1 MDPVTQ
7 RADEQPVQ
15 GQRPL
20 RIAPSILSAD
30 FARLADEM
38 AEVADVVE
46 MLHVDVMDGHY
57 VPNLTIGP
65 PVVKSIRAATDRF
78 LDCHLMIT
86 DPATYAP
93 QFVSAGADSV
103 TFHPEVE
110 DDPAALIDR
119 LHEQG
124 AQVGVAVRPHQPL
137 SLVTDLLDRIDLL
150 LVMTVQPGFGG
161 QAFMEDVVPKI
172 AEAHQWRVEHGAGF
186 RLEVDGGISRDTIG
200 QTVQAGADTF
210 VAGNAIYATSDR
222 PAAVRELVE
231 IAEQARAPVGE
242 ELR

>member
-1 MDPVTQ
+1 MDQATVTPH
-7 RADEQPVQ
+7 A
-15 GQRPL
+15 GQSHEL

-38 AEVADVVE
+38 AELADTVE
-46 MLHVDVMDGHY
+46 TLHVDVMDGHY

-78 LDCHLMIT
+78 LDCHLMIA
-86 DPATYAP
+86 DPRTYAP
-93 QFVSAGADSV
+93 QFIDAGADSV

-110 DDPAALIDR
+110 DDPRELIER

-137 SLVTDLLDRIDLL
+137 SLVEELLGDIDLL

-161 QAFMEDVVPKI
+161 QAFMDDVVPKI
-172 AEAHQWRVEHGAGF
+172 AEAHRWRVDHGARF
-186 RLEVDGGISRDTIG
+186 RLQVDGGITTDTIAE
-200 QTVQAGADTF
+200 TVRAGADTF
-210 VAGNAIYATSDR
+210 VAGNAIYGKADRIEATTTLLEV
-222 PAAVRELVE
+222 ARE
-231 IAEQARAPVGE
+231 ARGSTD
-242 ELR
+242 

>member
-1 MDPVTQ
+1 MEQDAPDQVEVP
-7 RADEQPVQ
+7 RA
-15 GQRPL
+15 L

-30 FARLADEM
+30 FARLAAEM
-38 AEVADVVE
+38 AEVAGEVE

-57 VPNLTIGP
+57 VPNITIGP

-78 LDCHLMIT
+78 LDCHLMIC

-93 QFVSAGADSV
+93 QFVDAGADSV

-137 SLVTDLLDRIDLL
+137 SLVTELLDRIDLL

-161 QAFMEDVVPKI
+161 QAFMDDVVPKI
-172 AEAHQWRVEHGAGF
+172 AEAHRWRVEHGAAW
-186 RLEVDGGISRDTIG
+186 RLEVDGGVGVDTIAS
-200 QTVQAGADTF
+200 TAAAGADTF
-210 VAGNAIYATSDR
+210 VAGNAVYGRPDR
-222 PAAVRELVE
+222 AAAISE
-231 IAEQARAPVGE
+231 IMDAARRAHPPVAAEVPR
-242 ELR
+242 